1 MLPINI
7 GNLYLLCHSAVFFCN
22 AKPPSCRLCLAN
34 GTVVYLHTYFR
45 ERKEFFLRVLSLKM
59 YISYNTNVRKLC
71 PISNKSIKFIKKL
84 QKFVTVHSV
93 LSNTKILHF

>member
-1 MLPINI
+1 MHI

-45 ERKEFFLRVLSLKM
+45 ERKEFFLRA
-59 YISYNTNVRKLC
+59 
-71 PISNKSIKFIKKL
+71 
-84 QKFVTVHSV
+84 SV
-93 LSNTKILHF
+93 LLRCLYHTG

>member
-1 MLPINI
+1 MNI

-59 YISYNTNVRKLC
+59 YISYLIIVKGIC
-71 PISNKSIKFIKKL
+71 PNYNFFLKFLK
-84 QKFVTVHSV
+84 
-93 LSNTKILHF
+93 